1 MIQIDMHKNSIYNG
15 VSASLL
21 LNIFGDHFARNGERK
36 TRKKCDEKVE
46 PLTLKAIPS
55 FVEFLHF

>member
-1 MIQIDMHKNSIYNG
+1 MHKNNIYNG
-15 VSASLL
+15 VLL

-36 TRKKCDEKVE
+36 IRKKCDEKVE
-46 PLTLKAIPS
+46 PLILKAIPS